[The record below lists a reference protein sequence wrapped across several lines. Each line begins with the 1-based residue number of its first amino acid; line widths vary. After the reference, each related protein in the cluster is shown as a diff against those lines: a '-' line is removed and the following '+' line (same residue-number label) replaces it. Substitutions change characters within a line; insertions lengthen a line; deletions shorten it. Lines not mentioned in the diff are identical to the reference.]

1 MLIVVLGF
9 KGVRATR
16 DWPAAVLRVGAAV
29 EAQMSYLRLRRLVH
43 GRGGQGRGK
52 SENKWDTVWKRPKY
66 CVTHSRKHD
75 RYSIENDEYWVDHV
89 LQI

>member
-43 GRGGQGRGK
+43 GRGGQG
-52 SENKWDTVWKRPKY
+52 
-66 CVTHSRKHD
+66 
-75 RYSIENDEYWVDHV
+75 
-89 LQI
+89 